1 MDCINQNF
9 GFCEKCLISE
19 IETSVSNEKDF
30 SEQSQ
35 TITTFFLGDAC
46 MCEAV
51 RQTERARLC
60 KHQH

>member
-35 TITTFFLGDAC
+35 TITTFFLGDTC

-51 RQTERARLC
+51 RQT
-60 KHQH
+60 